1 MFLIADIMNRIDYNF
16 SKQNTSTQFYLRTQ
30 QKCHNYKPSW
40 SKIKSQRVTP
50 TAQFLSY
57 NVSNTE
63 KHTSAQTKCQV
74 TVFCLPESAKSQN
87 AAN

>member
-16 SKQNTSTQFYLRTQ
+16 SKQNTSTQYYLRTQ

-50 TAQFLSY
+50 TM
-57 NVSNTE
+57 
-63 KHTSAQTKCQV
+63 CQV